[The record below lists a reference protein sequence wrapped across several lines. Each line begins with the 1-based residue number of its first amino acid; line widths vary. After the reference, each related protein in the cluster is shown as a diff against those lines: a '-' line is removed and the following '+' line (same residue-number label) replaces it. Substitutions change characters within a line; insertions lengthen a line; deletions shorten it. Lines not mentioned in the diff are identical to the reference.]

1 MEICNSSCE
10 HGFDTSINMISIVK
24 EGIKLAHRLAC
35 VALIGFF
42 LAGCSLTN
50 REERAVTG
58 GAVGAAGGAAIGAL
72 SGGSV
77 LTGALV
83 GGAGGAAIGA
93 LTGNDEPRHKHRSKH
108 KHKHHDD

>member
-1 MEICNSSCE
+1 M
-10 HGFDTSINMISIVK
+10 
-24 EGIKLAHRLAC
+24 AHRLAC
-35 VALIGFF
+35 IILTGFF

-58 GAVGAAGGAAIGAL
+58 GAVGAAGGAAIGVL

-77 LTGALV
+77 LTSTLV

-93 LTGNDEPRHKHRSKH
+93 LTGDDGDEHPHKHRSKH
-108 KHKHHDD
+108 KHKGHDD

>member
-1 MEICNSSCE
+1 MA
-10 HGFDTSINMISIVK
+10 HGLTCII
-24 EGIKLAHRLAC
+24 LT
-35 VALIGFF
+35 ALL

-58 GAVGAAGGAAIGAL
+58 GAVGAAGGAAIGAI

-93 LTGNDEPRHKHRSKH
+93 LTGDDGHPHKHRSKH
-108 KHKHHDD
+108 KKLFVDVRR